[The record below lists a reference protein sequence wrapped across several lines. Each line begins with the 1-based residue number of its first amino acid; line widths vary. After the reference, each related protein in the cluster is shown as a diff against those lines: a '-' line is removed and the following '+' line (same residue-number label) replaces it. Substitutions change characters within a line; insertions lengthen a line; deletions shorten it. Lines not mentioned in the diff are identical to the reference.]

1 MDKNKMKKILFIN
14 FITMAAFNMAHP
26 VTPSLINALSMPTYM
41 FGVLYSTMSIA
52 HFVMSPIW
60 GAMSDQKGRKRF
72 LVIGAIGY
80 GFSQLGFGFIGSTPL
95 ILLFRITG
103 GAMSVAFITTCIAYV
118 SDIFS
123 RKNIYYFMKHIV
135 ECS

>member
-14 FITMAAFNMAHP
+14 FITMATFNMAHP

-72 LVIGAIGY
+72 LVIGVIG
-80 GFSQLGFGFIGSTPL
+80 
-95 ILLFRITG
+95 
-103 GAMSVAFITTCIAYV
+103 
-118 SDIFS
+118 
-123 RKNIYYFMKHIV
+123 KHALAR
-135 ECS
+135 EWLHRSWASLPQNRTR